1 LHRIVPTALC
11 CGLALSAAEA
21 SAQAGMSEAEATQL
35 FGAAGFPVS
44 GGRPLDRCGRPANP
58 RVTFVDLNGD
68 KRPEAL
74 FIDQGS
80 CYAPTGRY
88 FAVLT
93 KEGGAWRVLIN
104 GTGTIQAQAT
114 RTAGW
119 LDMRVAEPGCTKDH
133 RFQGN
138 RYAPAS
144 DCKGTAAEAAVP
156 LQAAPQ
162 PSAPVPAATPPAAA
176 GASPTKLSSADEAA
190 AFKAAGFTRRGSKWR
205 TDCDDASSP
214 SYGPGAIDKVADLNG
229 DGRPEVLITEG
240 GTFCYGNTGQGYF
253 VVTKLANGGWKL
265 VTNGTG
271 MAEFLNTKGA
281 EGWPDLQVGGPGF
294 CFPVLRWNGREYKLQ
309 RWQYDGKACRPPR

>member
-1 LHRIVPTALC
+1 
-11 CGLALSAAEA
+11 
-21 SAQAGMSEAEATQL
+21 
-35 FGAAGFPVS
+35 
-44 GGRPLDRCGRPANP
+44 
-58 RVTFVDLNGD
+58 LNAD

-74 FIDQGS
+74 FIDQSS

-93 KEGGAWRVLIN
+93 KEGGAWRALTN
-104 GTGTIQAQAT
+104 GTGTVQSQRT

-119 LDMRVAEPGCTKDH
+119 LDLRVAEPGCTKDF

-144 DCKGTAAEAAVP
+144 NCEGSSVEAAAP
-156 LQAAPQ
+156 PQPAPQ
-162 PSAPVPAATPPAAA
+162 ASAPVLAAKPQAATG
-176 GASPTKLSSADEAA
+176 GAPTKLSSAEEAA
-190 AFKAAGFTRRGSKWR
+190 AFKAAGFSRRGNKWR

-214 SYGPGAIDKVADLNG
+214 SYEPGAIDKVADLNG

-240 GTFCYGNTGQGYF
+240 GTSCYGRTGQGYF

-271 MAEFLNTKGA
+271 GAEFLNTKGA
-281 EGWPDLQVGGPGF
+281 EGWPDLQVNGPGF
-294 CFPVLRWNGREYKLQ
+294 CFPVLRWNGREYALQ